1 MTVLTV
7 RFRMIIGMS
16 LSSILV
22 SALVS

>member
-1 MTVLTV
+1 MRFLTV
-7 RFRMIIGMS
+7 RFLIITGMS